1 MSTREKAQIIF
12 NNLTDEQLEG
22 FVTLFQ
28 NLVIP
33 EPPNTAHSAA
43 EIDAMLEEA
52 EEDVRAGRV
61 CSWEEIERELNTV
74 DS

>member
-1 MSTREKAQIIF
+1 MSTREKAQMIF
-12 NNLTDEQLEG
+12 NSLTDEQLEG

-43 EIDAMLEEA
+43 EINAMLEEA
-52 EEDVRAGRV
+52 EEDVKNGRV
-61 CSWEEIERELNTV
+61 YSWEEVKRDLRENF
-74 DS
+74 